1 MDWTEAVEDFWE
13 DVKERIYYILFI
25 AILLFFPFLIAA
37 PAADLPEPF
46 NILNAIYNG
55 SELPVLSEIYGL
67 ARDKEL
73 FGTNTYVISIV
84 TLCLIWGI
92 FAASWDLLSGYT
104 GQVNFGHALFWGVA
118 AYFSFWFASGL
129 TVGPDFQDLLGNKV
143 VIEPLLALL
152 FGATIAALLALCIGV
167 IALRVKG
174 PYLALVTLVIPLIVH
189 DLPAIFRM
197 FDIGLEGEV
206 FGFEYSLILFRDI
219 NSGGNFGNPNVPAII
234 PSSGNAELDALNF
247 YLFCLLVF
255 FAAVALMM
263 AVAFSRFGLAFQS
276 VREDEDAAESLGINV
291 SFYKI
296 FAFTLSAFFA
306 GLAGGLYAQWLN
318 FTGPSF
324 FDSSFSFSVIIFVV
338 IGGVGSITGGVIG
351 AFLMTILVNLFLEDV
366 FHGVHA
372 FDILAFGL
380 LLIVTL
386 RYMRF
391 GLVRAARDQKK
402 AIVIGLLFALFWTIV
417 TNIDMLD
424 FLKIDKITTFLVL
437 LIMLFFSLP
446 AAPIFW
452 ISEFIGLPLLEE
464 ILKFTTP
471 DFAGFSKSSL
481 IKAKFLI
488 YATVGIPWAYYLPK
502 VFKKVRLR
510 FWGVW
515 PSVGRYE
522 PD

>member
-1 MDWTEAVEDFWE
+1 MDWKERIEDFWE
-13 DVKERIYYILFI
+13 DLKDHIYYILFVG
-25 AILLFFPFLIAA
+25 ILLVFPFLIAA

-46 NILNAIYNG
+46 SILNSIYNG

-67 ARDKEL
+67 ARDEEL
-73 FGTNTYVISIV
+73 FGTNTYVVSIL

-104 GQVNFGHALFWGVA
+104 GQVSFGHALFWGVA

-129 TVGPDFQDLLGNKV
+129 SVGPDFQDLLGDEV

-152 FGATIAALLALCIGV
+152 FGATVAALLALCIGL

-189 DLPAIFRM
+189 DLPTLFRIF
-197 FDIGLEGEV
+197 DVGLEGEL
-206 FGFEYSLILFRDI
+206 FGFEYSLILFQEV
-219 NSGGNFGNPNVPAII
+219 NSGGNFGNANIPAII

-296 FAFTLSAFFA
+296 LAFTLSAFFA

-324 FDSSFSFSVIIFVV
+324 FDSTFSFSVIIFVV

-372 FDILAFGL
+372 LDILAFGL

-402 AIVIGLLFALFWTIV
+402 AIVIGLMFALFWTII

-424 FLKIDKITTFLVL
+424 FLKIEKIGTFAVL
-437 LIMLFFSLP
+437 LIMLFVSLP
-446 AAPIFW
+446 AIPVFW

-502 VFKKVRLR
+502 IFKKVRLR